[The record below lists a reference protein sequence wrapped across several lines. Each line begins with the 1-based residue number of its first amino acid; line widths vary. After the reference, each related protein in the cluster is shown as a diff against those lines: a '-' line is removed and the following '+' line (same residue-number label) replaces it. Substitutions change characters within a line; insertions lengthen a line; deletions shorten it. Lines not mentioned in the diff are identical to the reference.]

1 MEVATK
7 KVSVRVS
14 QVAKAVITDDLELRA
29 ELSDL
34 LKVQDRMIIAYMRDN
49 EWNNRLTLKASII
62 LISNKTGLTEE
73 QILEYGY
80 DDSME
85 MEMMESDVQKDV
97 M

>member
-14 QVAKAVITDDLELRA
+14 QVAKAVITDDLALRA
-29 ELSDL
+29 DLAELL
-34 LKVQDRMIIAYMRDN
+34 NVQDRMIIAYLRDN

-62 LISNKTGLTEE
+62 LISDRTKLLEE
-73 QILEYGY
+73 QILEYGFNE
-80 DDSME
+80 ME
-85 MEMMESDVQKDV
+85 MEMLESDVQNDV